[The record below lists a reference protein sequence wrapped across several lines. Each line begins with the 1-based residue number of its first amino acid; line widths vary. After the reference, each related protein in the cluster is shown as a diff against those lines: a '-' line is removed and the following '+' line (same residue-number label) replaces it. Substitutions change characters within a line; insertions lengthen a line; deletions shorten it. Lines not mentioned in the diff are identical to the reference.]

1 MFIIRNTL
9 VVSRFIS
16 RCIVSDKNRRF
27 ECNIK
32 SNLKES
38 SNHKRTLVHGRNEN
52 DKTPVYH
59 NKIIRQNNHLKP
71 SHNYNELLQVSLL
84 LLSAY
89 DYPLYLLSGLSNTT
103 TATWLR
109 PKNLR
114 SSKKPASIAN
124 IWLFPVFFWLTI
136 FLSVNPKRSFWIW
149 KSKFLHKNIFRGRGR
164 CRINSE
170 SRGVHLGHA
179 Q

>member
-38 SNHKRTLVHGRNEN
+38 SNHKRTLVCGRNEN

-59 NKIIRQNNHLKP
+59 TKIIRQNNPLTP
-71 SHNYNELLQVSLL
+71 SQNYNELLQVSLL

-89 DYPLYLLSGLSNTT
+89 DYPLYLLSGLSDTT
-103 TATWLR
+103 TWLR

-124 IWLFPVFFWLTI
+124 IWLFSVFFWLTI
-136 FLSVNPKRSFWIW
+136 FLSINPKRSFWIW
-149 KSKFLHKNIFRGRGR
+149 KSKFLHKNIFRCRGR
-164 CRINSE
+164 CRINNSE

>member
-16 RCIVSDKNRRF
+16 RCIVSDKNKRF
-27 ECNIK
+27 ECKIK

-38 SNHKRTLVHGRNEN
+38 SNHKRNLVCGRNEN

-59 NKIIRQNNHLKP
+59 AKIIRQNNHIKP

-89 DYPLYLLSGLSNTT
+89 DYPLYLLSGLSNTAT
-103 TATWLR
+103 TWLR

-124 IWLFPVFFWLTI
+124 IWLFSVFF
-136 FLSVNPKRSFWIW
+136 
-149 KSKFLHKNIFRGRGR
+149 
-164 CRINSE
+164 
-170 SRGVHLGHA
+170 
-179 Q
+179 

>member
-27 ECNIK
+27 KCKIK
-32 SNLKES
+32 RNLKES
-38 SNHKRTLVHGRNEN
+38 SNHKRNLVCGRNEN

-59 NKIIRQNNHLKP
+59 AKIIRQNNHIKP

-89 DYPLYLLSGLSNTT
+89 DYPLYLLSGLSNTAT
-103 TATWLR
+103 TWLR

-124 IWLFPVFFWLTI
+124 IWLFSVFF
-136 FLSVNPKRSFWIW
+136 
-149 KSKFLHKNIFRGRGR
+149 
-164 CRINSE
+164 
-170 SRGVHLGHA
+170 
-179 Q
+179 

>member
-27 ECNIK
+27 KCKIK
-32 SNLKES
+32 RNLKES
-38 SNHKRTLVHGRNEN
+38 SNHKRNLVCGRNEN

-59 NKIIRQNNHLKP
+59 AKIIRQNNHIKP

-89 DYPLYLLSGLSNTT
+89 DYPLYLLSGLSDTT
-103 TATWLR
+103 TWLR

-124 IWLFPVFFWLTI
+124 IWLFPVFF
-136 FLSVNPKRSFWIW
+136 
-149 KSKFLHKNIFRGRGR
+149 
-164 CRINSE
+164 
-170 SRGVHLGHA
+170 
-179 Q
+179 

>member
-16 RCIVSDKNRRF
+16 RCNVSDKNRRF
-27 ECNIK
+27 EFNIK
-32 SNLKES
+32 RNLKES
-38 SNHKRTLVHGRNEN
+38 SNHKRTLVCGRNEN

-59 NKIIRQNNHLKP
+59 NKIIRQNNPLTP
-71 SHNYNELLQVSLL
+71 SQNYNELLQVSLL

-103 TATWLR
+103 ATWLR

-124 IWLFPVFFWLTI
+124 IWLFSVFFWLTI
-136 FLSVNPKRSFWIW
+136 FLSINPKRSFWIW
-149 KSKFLHKNIFRGRGR
+149 KSKFLHKNIFRCRGR
-164 CRINSE
+164 CRINNSE

>member
-16 RCIVSDKNRRF
+16 RCIVSDKNKRF
-27 ECNIK
+27 ECKIK

-38 SNHKRTLVHGRNEN
+38 SNHKRNLVCGRNEK

-59 NKIIRQNNHLKP
+59 DKIIRQNNHLKP

-89 DYPLYLLSGLSNTT
+89 DYPLYLLSGLSNTAT
-103 TATWLR
+103 TWLR

-124 IWLFPVFFWLTI
+124 IWLFPVFF
-136 FLSVNPKRSFWIW
+136 
-149 KSKFLHKNIFRGRGR
+149 
-164 CRINSE
+164 
-170 SRGVHLGHA
+170 
-179 Q
+179 